1 MFKSSYRSNEP
12 YIPKGFAEI
21 WDYLAVLML
30 ASPRFDNNLWFDA
43 NRNIDTVFF
52 AFNEGLK
59 TIRSDVGE
67 EAYQK
72 LAALSDRMRAHFEA
86 DPDETNGE
94 TAKGCMLVYEM
105 QDILKAS
112 RKRRRR

>member
-1 MFKSSYRSNEP
+1 
-12 YIPKGFAEI
+12 
-21 WDYLAVLML
+21 ML
-30 ASPRFDNNLWFDA
+30 AAPTFRDSSGYFPY
-43 NRNIDTVFF
+43 RNVETQFQSL
-52 AFNEGLK
+52 NEGLK
-59 TIRSDVGE
+59 TVRSDVGE

-112 RKRRRR
+112 RKRKAK

>member
-1 MFKSSYRSNEP
+1 MFKSSYTSDEP

-21 WDYLAVLML
+21 WDYLALLML

-43 NRNIDTVFF
+43 DRNIDTVFF

-67 EAYQK
+67 ETYQK
-72 LAALSDRMRAHFEA
+72 LAELSDRMRAHFEA
-86 DPDETNGE
+86 DPESKNGE
-94 TAKGCMLVYEM
+94 VIKGRELILDM

-112 RKRRRR
+112 RKRQAR